1 MSFALDQIDPK
12 AKEASKSLLRRTE
25 ADVALHEGDIA
36 RKIKNGIAR
45 KVVRLEL
52 VEIQELPKEIG
63 SRKAEAALKVSKEND
78 GLTGFEYRFDLVARK
93 PAGNFC
99 RYPPG
104 TVQPI
109 DLVLRHVGAFPGSA
123 GDTG

>member
-1 MSFALDQIDPK
+1 LDRIDPK
-12 AKEASKSLLRRTE
+12 AKEASKSFLSRTE
-25 ADVALHEGDIA
+25 ADVALHKGNVA
-36 RKIKNGIAR
+36 RKVENGIAR
-45 KVVRLEL
+45 KLVRLEL
-52 VEIQELPKEIG
+52 VKIQELAKEVG
-63 SRKAEAALKVSKEND
+63 GRKAEAALKVSKEND

>member
-1 MSFALDQIDPK
+1 MDRIDPK
-12 AKEASKSLLRRTE
+12 AKEASKSLLRGTE
-25 ADVALHEGDIA
+25 ADVSLHEGNIT

-52 VEIQELPKEIG
+52 VKIQKAAEEIG
-63 SRKAEAALKVSKEND
+63 SRKAEAALEVSKEND
-78 GLTGFEYRFDLVARK
+78 GLTGFKHRFNLVARK
-93 PAGNFC
+93 PARYLC

-104 TVQPI
+104 AVQPV
-109 DLVLRHVGAFPGSA
+109 DLVMCHVRAFPGSA